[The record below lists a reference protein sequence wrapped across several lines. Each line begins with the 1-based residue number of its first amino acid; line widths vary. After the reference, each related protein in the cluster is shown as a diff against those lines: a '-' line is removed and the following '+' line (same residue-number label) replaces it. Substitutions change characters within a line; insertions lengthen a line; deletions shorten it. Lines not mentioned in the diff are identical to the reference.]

1 MQELHAIVSGRVQ
14 MVMMRDF
21 VCRKAQSLGLV
32 GYVKNLADGTVEVV
46 AQGQDGELRELE
58 KSLHKGSL
66 LARVDTVNASWREP
80 SRQYTSFSID
90 YSA

>member
-21 VCRKAQSLGLV
+21 VKRGARALGLT

-46 AQGQDGELRELE
+46 AQGERDKLDKLTERM
-58 KSLHKGSL
+58 HKGSL
-66 LARVDTVNASWREP
+66 LSQVEGVRVEWRSPQGRYE
-80 SRQYTSFSID
+80 QFSIE
-90 YSA
+90 Y